1 MTGTFGPKFWHLEFR
16 PGYHGYPRNRQEMTR
31 AETELQVSF
40 VQERGRLDALLN
52 AESDCAQQ
60 LEASRLRE
68 KYLDTWKNAANGWI
82 SS

>member
-1 MTGTFGPKFWHLEFR
+1 MVTLER
-16 PGYHGYPRNRQEMTR
+16 CQEMTR

-52 AESDCAQQ
+52 AESECAQQ

-68 KYLDTWKNAANGWI
+68 KYLDTWKNAGNGGI
-82 SS
+82 SSWKMGI